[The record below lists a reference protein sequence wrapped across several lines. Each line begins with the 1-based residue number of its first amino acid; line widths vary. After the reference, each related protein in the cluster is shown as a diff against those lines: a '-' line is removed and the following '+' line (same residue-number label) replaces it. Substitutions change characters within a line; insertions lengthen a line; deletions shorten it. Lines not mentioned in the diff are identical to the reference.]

1 MYLVYTSCVFNTS
14 YACICDVIH
23 YVCMVTQWIMYHMLL
38 CMYCMLQV
46 RTAVGVAAIGGFL
59 YAVGGECEG
68 SRSYEPT
75 QYLETVECYDPK
87 TNTWNEQAKMSQP
100 RSFAA
105 VAVLSGELPGLSPC
119 VYVCAG
125 NMYINKAGIVC
136 LCVRDMRARY
146 LLLWHRCVY
155 VRTLIHAYCVR
166 SFWTTVIHRVIIY
179 LHSHCM

>member
-1 MYLVYTSCVFNTS
+1 MLVTLCKYVLMYTGVYKVKVLYVSCIHIMCVCMLVYIT
-14 YACICDVIH
+14 
-23 YVCMVTQWIMYHMLL
+23 YVRMVTQWIMYHMLL

-119 VYVCAG
+119 VYGCAG
-125 NMYINKAGIVC
+125 NMYIYKAEIVC
-136 LCVRDMRARY
+136 LCVRDTRMRVTCY
-146 LLLWHRCVY
+146 YGIDVCTY
-155 VRTLIHAYCVR
+155 VR
-166 SFWTTVIHRVIIY
+166 
-179 LHSHCM
+179 